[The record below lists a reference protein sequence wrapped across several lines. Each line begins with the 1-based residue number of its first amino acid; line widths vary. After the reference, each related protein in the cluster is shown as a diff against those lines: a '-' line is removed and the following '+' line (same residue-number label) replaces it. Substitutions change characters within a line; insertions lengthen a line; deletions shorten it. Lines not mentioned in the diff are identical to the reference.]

1 MTMAI
6 GYPKDWV
13 SKRTTLEEAPSMSKA
28 VRRYGVNGSRLDS
41 THGST
46 GGHEAHESE
55 IAPSI
60 APRHVG
66 RIGPPRSEVVGHDP
80 SGSGKW
86 LSPTHDKELIGNAIE
101 THAPLKPQGQTFDAS
116 GGKFGKKSHVPE
128 GKSEGHRHIIAPP
141 GTVNYRTRTDAGA
154 LAGDSHPR
162 RSYSGGPGPIKP

>member
-1 MTMAI
+1 MGI

-13 SKRTTLEEAPSMSKA
+13 SKRTTLEENPSMSKA

-66 RIGPPRSEVVGHDP
+66 RIGEARTEVVGHAPD
-80 SGSGKW
+80 GSGRW

-101 THAPLKPQGQTFDAS
+101 PHPPLKPEGQAWSAS
-116 GGKFGKKSHVPE
+116 GGKFGKPSKIPA
-128 GKSEGHRHIIAPP
+128 GKDESYRRVAP
-141 GTVNYRTRTDAGA
+141 AAA
-154 LAGDSHPR
+154 LNGDSNPR
-162 RSYSGGPGPIKP
+162 AGYMGHGRGKITP